1 MSDKKA
7 NATTEEL
14 AEVAIDEKKENPID
28 DKVILIRQLPPLGFV
43 RGDFTVVGLQP
54 HVDYP
59 PSRTD
64 QVHNVSIS
72 DMIKQGQGEI
82 SETDINNFDFK
93 AGEKDDGRDVKSMQE
108 MEWAD
113 PAERFEQ
120 EVALHNEITT
130 AIRQEAHEKAMALAV
145 KRKKKSSAQPAQST
159 QPAQSVQSSEAVE

>member
-1 MSDKKA
+1 MGKST
-7 NATTEEL
+7 ATPAEL
-14 AEVAIDEKKENPID
+14 AEVAIDAKKKNPID
-28 DKVILIRQLPPLGFV
+28 DKVKLIRQESPLGFC
-43 RGDFTVVGLQP
+43 RGDVVVVGLHP

-82 SETDINNFDFK
+82 SETDINNFDIK
-93 AGEKDDGRDVKSMQE
+93 AGEKDDGREVKSMQE

-113 PAERFEQ
+113 PAERFEA

-130 AIRQEAHEKAMALAV
+130 AIRLEANEKAMALAEE
-145 KRKKKSSAQPAQST
+145 RKKNAEAKQNSQPKQPVQSAQ
-159 QPAQSVQSSEAVE
+159 EG